1 MILCA
6 YEWSKQVGLAQPT
19 AEELLPPA
27 PQAELEGMIA
37 QLDALLEP
45 RGYYFPE
52 GRSSATRLT
61 LRSLLTKP
69 EPAAAW
75 EALQERLHTPAS
87 VDGFPASEVKARAQE
102 AEANGEG
109 LLLIDVLRLRQTF
122 SFRRYRADLVGLA
135 GALGVVVVL
144 IACAFA
150 IAHA

>member
-1 MILCA
+1 MHIEDTKTFLC
-6 YEWSKQVGLAQPT
+6 YL
-19 AEELLPPA
+19 
-27 PQAELEGMIA
+27 
-37 QLDALLEP
+37 
-45 RGYYFPE
+45 
-52 GRSSATRLT
+52 
-61 LRSLLTKP
+61 
-69 EPAAAW
+69 
-75 EALQERLHTPAS
+75 ALQERLHTPAS

-122 SFRRYRADLVGLA
+122 SFRRYRADLMGLA